1 MFYSQRKIVRV
12 QYMFSVKFK
21 CKLHIYVYTYINAF
35 MYISINIDD
44 ILLIRICGYVEFP
57 IL

>member
-12 QYMFSVKFK
+12 QYTFSVKFK